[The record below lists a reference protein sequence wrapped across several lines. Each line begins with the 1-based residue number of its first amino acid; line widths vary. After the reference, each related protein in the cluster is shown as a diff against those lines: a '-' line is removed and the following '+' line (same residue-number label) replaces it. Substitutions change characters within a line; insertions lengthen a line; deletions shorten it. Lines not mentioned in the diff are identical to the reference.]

1 MNTTLPRQSKKVTS
15 FHLVIMLGRI
25 MISHDISLLAI
36 LSFQK
41 MKVSAPEPDIPE
53 KKSVRFMQPHS
64 FPRSKKYLGRGAPII
79 K

>member
-1 MNTTLPRQSKKVTS
+1 
-15 FHLVIMLGRI
+15 

-36 LSFQK
+36 LPFQK

-53 KKSVRFMQPHS
+53 KKSVRFMQPHTIS
-64 FPRSKKYLGRGAPII
+64 RFKKYLGRGAPII

>member
-1 MNTTLPRQSKKVTS
+1 
-15 FHLVIMLGRI
+15 
-25 MISHDISLLAI
+25 MISYDISLLAI

-53 KKSVRFMQPHS
+53 KKSVRFMQPIQ
-64 FPRSKKYLGRGAPII
+64 FRDLRSTLEEEPPLSNEGSSSLGMSH

>member
-1 MNTTLPRQSKKVTS
+1 
-15 FHLVIMLGRI
+15 
-25 MISHDISLLAI
+25 MISYDISLLAI

-53 KKSVRFMQPHS
+53 KKSVRFMQPHTIS
-64 FPRSKKYLGRGAPII
+64 RFKKYLGRGAPII

>member
-1 MNTTLPRQSKKVTS
+1 
-15 FHLVIMLGRI
+15 

-53 KKSVRFMQPHS
+53 KKSVRFMQPHTIS
-64 FPRSKKYLGRGAPII
+64 RFKKYLGRGAPII